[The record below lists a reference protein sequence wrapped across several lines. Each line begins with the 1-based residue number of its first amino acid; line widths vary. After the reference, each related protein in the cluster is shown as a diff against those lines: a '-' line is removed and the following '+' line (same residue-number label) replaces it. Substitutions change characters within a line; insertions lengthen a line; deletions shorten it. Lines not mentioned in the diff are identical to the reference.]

1 MRSKVEQGRAA
12 EAMKYVEKA
21 TKNDE
26 FKSYAK
32 KVPMMIKSHGLAP
45 ALAFI
50 KSKNKRAYDTI
61 YADII
66 TWLKTDIKRVA
77 PDITTKVPN
86 NTDLSFVTYLVN
98 LEDPAV
104 YRAITNEVLAFL
116 NWYRRFAEALTP
128 KT

>member
-12 EAMKYVEKA
+12 KALEYVTKA
-21 TKNDE
+21 PKTDE

-50 KSKNKRAYDTI
+50 KSKNRQAYNTI

-66 TWLKTDIKRVA
+66 KWLKDDIKKVA
-77 PDITTKVPN
+77 PDIHTKVTN
-86 NTDLSFVTYLVN
+86 NTDTGFIDYLIN

-116 NWYRRFAEALTP
+116 NWYRRFAEAITA
-128 KT
+128 